1 MTQIQSMM
9 AKNLITIPSGSTV
22 ASAQDIF
29 REKRIRHLPV
39 VNQEGHITGLL
50 QSQNLPLSQEL
61 KSLPA
66 DLFMSSEI
74 FLISDQSTI
83 KEAVYKVLENKTSSL
98 LVHNDS
104 REVVGIITTDDL
116 LFHLTQFLS
125 SEEPT
130 SRTWKQWMDIPT
142 LGQVIHQLSMSGL

>member
-61 KSLPA
+61 KNL
-66 DLFMSSEI
+66 
-74 FLISDQSTI
+74 
-83 KEAVYKVLENKTSSL
+83 
-98 LVHNDS
+98 
-104 REVVGIITTDDL
+104 
-116 LFHLTQFLS
+116 
-125 SEEPT
+125 
-130 SRTWKQWMDIPT
+130 
-142 LGQVIHQLSMSGL
+142 